1 MRDDRRVLVRSARR
15 VWQTLRTDFRERI
28 LQDAGVVMFGHVLRL
43 GLGVISSALLARSL
57 GPAGLSL
64 FTVVGVVMGIGRT
77 AADLGLRLTAIR
89 HIAPLQGDPT
99 RAQHTAAIYLRLKTL
114 AGLAAA
120 LLVFVLAAPLARL
133 LNLPEAGGATLLR
146 LGSLGLFATAA
157 GSAIS
162 TIQHALSRFRP
173 LVLMQ
178 LATILLTVLLMA
190 AFWWRSQLTIQVAL
204 VIGAVAAGGAAALG
218 FALLPPGWLAAL
230 RRPVPLSDPQ
240 TGRLLRFS
248 RWMWLSSIFS
258 ILAVQVDVL
267 LLNYLLPPPLV
278 GIYVLARSLGQKV
291 DTVHQT
297 LYTILLPNVSALDG
311 AAAQRGYWQR
321 SLIRSALLA
330 GAILLAAP
338 LAGPFIRLVYGSEFA
353 ASVNVFY
360 ALLAVVILDLLVSPL
375 ILLALPM
382 DRPRLL
388 AAADGL
394 QVVVLL
400 GAGLALVPIW
410 GVYGIVAARL
420 AARLASALVA
430 LPPLLRRIRQQPA
443 T

>member
-1 MRDDRRVLVRSARR
+1 M
-15 VWQTLRTDFRERI
+15 
-28 LQDAGVVMFGHVLRL
+28 
-43 GLGVISSALLARSL
+43 
-57 GPAGLSL
+57 
-64 FTVVGVVMGIGRT
+64 
-77 AADLGLRLTAIR
+77 
-89 HIAPLQGDPT
+89 
-99 RAQHTAAIYLRLKTL
+99 
-114 AGLAAA
+114 
-120 LLVFVLAAPLARL
+120 
-133 LNLPEAGGATLLR
+133 
-146 LGSLGLFATAA
+146 
-157 GSAIS
+157 
-162 TIQHALSRFRP
+162 
-173 LVLMQ
+173 
-178 LATILLTVLLMA
+178 
-190 AFWWRSQLTIQVAL
+190 
-204 VIGAVAAGGAAALG
+204 
-218 FALLPPGWLAAL
+218 
-230 RRPVPLSDPQ
+230 
-240 TGRLLRFS
+240 
-248 RWMWLSSIFS
+248 
-258 ILAVQVDVL
+258 L

-375 ILLALPM
+375 ILLTLPM

-443 T
+443 A